1 MSELRRGAPFSLSFE
16 NKEVRWLLKHLGK
29 DIELECCMGF
39 NKKYRGKTRVHILEV
54 SFNNCGRF
62 LRISEFASH
71 RKMTFLIIPK
81 GERTGDLILNGG
93 TTKEVK
99 ALKKGNFVLP
109 FLARWAL

>member
-1 MSELRRGAPFSLSFE
+1 MSELHRGAIFSLSFE

-71 RKMTFLIIPK
+71 RKMTLLIIPK
-81 GERTGDLILNGG
+81 GEKGKDWDKLKQVILSLM
-93 TTKEVK
+93 EVPPK
-99 ALKKGNFVLP
+99 KLKH
-109 FLARWAL
+109 